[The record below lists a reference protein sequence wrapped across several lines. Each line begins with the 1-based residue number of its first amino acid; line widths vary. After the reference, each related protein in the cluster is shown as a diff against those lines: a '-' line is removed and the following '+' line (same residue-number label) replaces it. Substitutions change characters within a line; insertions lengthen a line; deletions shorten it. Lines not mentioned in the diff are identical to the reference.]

1 MSKNPRENNPIYQLS
16 QKAGISLVTVYKR
29 IKEIQEKEGITR
41 LPTLAELK
49 VRNAGRPRK
58 YNY

>member
-1 MSKNPRENNPIYQLS
+1 MAVKSREDNLVYQLS
-16 QKAGISLVTVYKR
+16 KKAGVSMVTVYKR
-29 IKEIQEKEGITR
+29 IKEIEKREGVAR
-41 LPTLAELK
+41 LPKLEELQ